1 MFQPTELQAAL
12 LDRCRVIQELTDS
25 LRQSLEIR
33 GKLTEQNATLQ
44 TELKRLRESNERQK
58 WITDRNLDLG
68 NEKRLSQTTIDLV
81 AESDFEDDEFYNK
94 KQPTQEIDAHLET
107 DVDKTPNPTID
118 EFKESLN
125 ENELKIFANVEGKFA
140 TMLNAKLHTVQ
151 EQLHEEQLTKAE
163 LESESHRLKQLLLS
177 VKAGTAELTDLRAE
191 LVTIHK
197 KEVDDLRQY
206 FEKKCTDL
214 EKQ

>member
-1 MFQPTELQAAL
+1 M
-12 LDRCRVIQELTDS
+12 
-25 LRQSLEIR
+25 RQSHEER
-33 GKLTEQNATLQ
+33 DKLTEQNETLQ
-44 TELKRLRESNERQK
+44 NELKRLRESNERQK

-94 KQPTQEIDAHLET
+94 TAKPPTQEHDVQQSVQTDA
-107 DVDKTPNPTID
+107 DKTSNATID

-125 ENELKIFANVEGKFA
+125 ENELKMFANVEGKFA
-140 TMLNAKLHTVQ
+140 TMLNEKLRTVQ
-151 EQLHEEQLTKAE
+151 ELLHQEQLTKAE
-163 LESESHRLKQLLLS
+163 MESEKHRVNQLLLN
-177 VKAGTAELTDLRAE
+177 VKAGSAELADLRAE
-191 LVTIHK
+191 LVAIHK

>member
-25 LRQSLEIR
+25 LRQSLEAR
-33 GKLTEQNATLQ
+33 DKLSEQNETLLN
-44 TELKRLRESNERQK
+44 ELKRLRETNERQK
-58 WITDRNLDLG
+58 WITDRNLDLT

-81 AESDFEDDEFYNK
+81 AESDYEDDEFFDK
-94 KQPTQEIDAHLET
+94 SKIPTQQQTNEQQL
-107 DVDKTPNPTID
+107 TID
-118 EFKESLN
+118 EFKENLN
-125 ENELKIFANVEGKFA
+125 ENELKLFTSIEGKFA
-140 TMLNAKLHTVQ
+140 TMLNEKLNTVQ
-151 EQLHEEQLTKAE
+151 EQLHQEQQAKTE
-163 LESESHRLKQLLLS
+163 MESETNRLKQLLLS
-177 VKAGTAELTDLRAE
+177 VKAGSAELSELRAQ

-197 KEVDDLRQY
+197 KEVDDLRLY